1 MNEFRVRDKQVKF
14 RCTEA
19 ERQAIEERIR
29 VSGSHDL
36 SAYLRRMA
44 IDGYIINVDY
54 KDLKDLIYEI
64 NKIGININ
72 QIAHHVNS
80 EHLVYQKDMD
90 HIQKDLDA
98 IWQLL
103 RSKLM
108 HIENN
113 IVKI

>member
-1 MNEFRVRDKQVKF
+1 MNEFRVRDEQVKF

-19 ERQAIEERIR
+19 ERQAIEERFR

-36 SAYLRRMA
+36 SAYLRKMA

-72 QIAHHVNS
+72 QIAYHVNS
-80 EHLVYQKDMD
+80 EHLVHQKDME

-113 IVKI
+113 VVKI